1 MSTATS
7 MLATICRELDLALKL
22 QHVPFPVVFGPE
34 RSDPVSSAFG
44 RLVIEHMARGDSFD
58 PPIGTH
64 PNPKVHF
71 IRWQG
76 ARLRLYARSN
86 VSNARHENHT
96 ALAERA
102 IDAIMCELSV
112 CVRARKNRIRV
123 DPGAGFVPLE
133 DAVGSQTWGGVV
145 YELTFA
151 IDRACER
158 RTWEGEAADEV
169 TIGDEVTLTS
179 TTKVSAKLGPAGT
192 PPADAEDA

>member
-1 MSTATS
+1 MS
-7 MLATICRELDLALKL
+7 MLASICRELDLALKG

-34 RSDPVSSAFG
+34 RSDSVSSAYG
-44 RLVIEHMARGDSFD
+44 RVVIEHLPRGDSFE

-86 VSNARHENHT
+86 VAHARHENHT
-96 ALAERA
+96 AIADKA
-102 IDAIMCELSV
+102 IDAIMSELAV

-123 DPGAGFVPLE
+123 DPGAGLIPLE
-133 DAVGSQTWGGVV
+133 DAAASQTWGGVV
-145 YELTFA
+145 YEVTFA

-158 RTWEGEAADEV
+158 RTWEGEAAEEV
-169 TIGDEVTLTS
+169 TIGEDVTLTS
-179 TTKVSAKLGPAGT
+179 TTKVSADLGPAGT
-192 PPADAEDA
+192 PPTDAEDA